1 MVARLLHPAG
11 KPGPSCGRL
20 MFRLRSLMPLEDR
33 EQRAELAAQRDTT
46 QIAEKAVLDAS
57 FRATAK
63 ARRAAPEISGTA
75 Q

>member
-1 MVARLLHPAG
+1 
-11 KPGPSCGRL
+11 

-33 EQRAELAAQRDTT
+33 EQRAELAAQRDTSP
-46 QIAEKAVLDAS
+46 IAEKAVLDAS

-63 ARRAAPEISGTA
+63 VRRAAPEISGTA